1 MGGGIG
7 KIFHRHDPR
16 AEAAKKTSTK
26 IMQVLA
32 KKKGEVDKSGQPMS
46 FEKYDDC
53 PDSSNP
59 PPVGFCS
66 GSRSCEW

>member
-7 KIFHRHDPR
+7 KFFHKDPK

-32 KKKGEVDKSGQPMS
+32 KKKGEVDKNGQPMS
-46 FEKYDDC
+46 FEKYQIL
-53 PDSSNP
+53 
-59 PPVGFCS
+59 
-66 GSRSCEW
+66 SCLSF

>member
-7 KIFHRHDPR
+7 RVFRQPDPR
-16 AEAAKKTSTK
+16 AEAAKKTSNK

-46 FEKYDDC
+46 FEK
-53 PDSSNP
+53 
-59 PPVGFCS
+59 
-66 GSRSCEW
+66 